1 MSKNFLRQ
9 RGQAMV
15 LYALLMPLLFLF
27 VGVGLDLGWYYLN
40 VSRLQ
45 NAADAAALAGAKVIV
60 DASNN
65 IYFTNGLTTNSLP
78 GDILDYKKISTYN
91 FGQLRRYEEKLPG
104 FNSEAFINSRVM
116 AENYTRKNLA
126 DYNKPDDTSS
136 EKNKLTAV
144 DGWSISVKDKD
155 KEVKGTVSL
164 YAKVFDVRSDIITPM
179 YYTVELNE
187 KIRHFFMPGWFDD
200 MNAPVRAVVLLRPHD
215 TDLFSNVQRLESK
228 EVIGNWE
235 YQNYYKNKNEVYS
248 GNWGKSVQDT
258 NVHYESGN
266 AYRTE
271 KVKVGKG
278 QTSRNEGNTQADSLF
293 LDFRAE
299 VLLQMR
305 SDWDIGYTPT
315 LRNEDQRRKTMA
327 YQFTDGWGANLAQ
340 NKRVLFTADFG
351 TPYDTRDSYLKKSET
366 DPLWVRIESD
376 PILDMTYVG
385 KPGHEVY
392 NSVRQVTFNFNNDNT
407 ATYPEGHKYAGQ
419 YKYRPYVI
427 FYDGPER
434 IDYAVDKDG
443 NEIRKSQPVVVNL
456 NADFNGIIFAPN
468 SPAIINGNG
477 HTWNGF
483 IIAKEFL
490 AAKTAEDFTNN
501 EAGYTKVTDSYN
513 DTLYL
518 KWDDAKTKS
527 ELEAIYGSGYKIGT
541 DSNGNL
547 VVIPPTVTNYKKGNT
562 NNAKNLSFTIDGVQY
577 TIERKWLEQEPL
589 KGATTTPSTNVVK
602 IFRKVTCDNEEKYID
617 EVGTDY
623 YQLVDDG
630 KNPIIVDRNGNIQTK
645 ELPAGSYKQ
654 NPYLPLDADWEKIV
668 DGHPYRIKSEENVYE
683 REEAFNLS
691 NDSYYNSFN
700 IPELKRKVYT
710 YLDGYLTENP
720 SPDMFFTTL
729 RASWID

>member
-1 MSKNFLRQ
+1 MLI
-9 RGQAMV
+9 
-15 LYALLMPLLFLF
+15 PLLFLF
-27 VGVGLDLGWYYLN
+27 AGVGLDLGWYYLN

-78 GDILDYKKISTYN
+78 GDILDYTKISTYN
-91 FGQLRRYEEKLPG
+91 FGQLRIYEEKLSG
-104 FNSEAFINSRVM
+104 FNSEAFISSRVV

-126 DYNKPDDTSS
+126 DYNKPDSTSG
-136 EKNKLTAV
+136 EKNNLTAV

-215 TDLFSNVQRLESK
+215 TDLLSSVHRLESK

-235 YQNYYKNKNEVYS
+235 YQNYYKNRNEVYS
-248 GNWGKSVQDT
+248 GNWQQVQDSKI
-258 NVHYESGN
+258 HYTQGN
-266 AYRTE
+266 TYRTE
-271 KVKVGKG
+271 KVTV
-278 QTSRNEGNTQADSLF
+278 NGNSNRDSLNI
-293 LDFRAE
+293 DFRAE
-299 VLLQMR
+299 VSLQMG
-305 SDWDIGYTPT
+305 SDWDIGYAPT
-315 LRNEDQRRKTMA
+315 LRNENQSRKTMA
-327 YQFTDGWGANLAQ
+327 YNFTDGWGANLAQ

-351 TPYDTRDSYLKKSET
+351 TPYNTRNSYLKSGET
-366 DPLWVRIESD
+366 DPLWIRIESD
-376 PILDMTYVG
+376 PIQDLTYIG
-385 KPGHEVY
+385 KSTHEVY
-392 NSVRQVTFNFNNDNT
+392 NSVRQITLNINKSNT
-407 ATYPEGHKYAGQ
+407 EKYLTGQYAGQ
-419 YKYRPYVI
+419 YKYRPLVI
-427 FYDGPER
+427 FYDGPEN
-434 IDYAVDKDG
+434 IDYAVDEDG
-443 NEIRKSQPVVVNL
+443 NQIRKSQPVVVNL

-468 SPAIINGNG
+468 SPAIINGNN

-483 IIAKEFL
+483 IVAKEFL

-501 EAGYTKVTDSYN
+501 EAGYTEVTDSYD

-518 KWDDAKTKS
+518 NREDAKTKS
-527 ELEAIYGSGYKIGT
+527 ELEATYGSGYKIGT

-562 NNAKNLSFTIDGVQY
+562 NDANNLSFTIDGVQY
-577 TIERKWLEQEPL
+577 TIDRKWLEQEPL

-645 ELPAGSYKQ
+645 DLPAGSYKQ
-654 NPYLPLDADWEKIV
+654 NPYFPLDADWEKIV
-668 DGHPYRIKSEENVYE
+668 DGHPYRIKSEENVYK
-683 REEAFNLS
+683 REAFNLS

-700 IPELKRKVYT
+700 IPELERKVYT
-710 YLDGYLTENP
+710 YLDGYLTGTP

>member
-1 MSKNFLRQ
+1 M
-9 RGQAMV
+9 
-15 LYALLMPLLFLF
+15 
-27 VGVGLDLGWYYLN
+27 
-40 VSRLQ
+40 
-45 NAADAAALAGAKVIV
+45 

-78 GDILDYKKISTYN
+78 GDILDYTKISTYN

-126 DYNKPDDTSS
+126 DYNKPDDTSG

-144 DGWSISVKDKD
+144 DGWSISVKDED

-187 KIRHFFMPGWFDD
+187 KIRHFFMPGWFED

-215 TDLFSNVQRLESK
+215 TDLLSNVQRLESEK
-228 EVIGNWE
+228 VIGNWE
-235 YQNYYKNKNEVYS
+235 YQNYYKNKNEVY
-248 GNWGKSVQDT
+248 NGKWQQIQDSK
-258 NVHYESGN
+258 VHYTQGN
-266 AYRTE
+266 TYRTE
-271 KVKVGKG
+271 KVTV
-278 QTSRNEGNTQADSLF
+278 NGNSDKDSLNI
-293 LDFRAE
+293 DFRAE
-299 VLLQMR
+299 VWLQMG
-305 SDWDIGYTPT
+305 SDWDIGYAPT
-315 LRNEDQRRKTMA
+315 LRNENQNRKTMA
-327 YQFTDGWGANLAQ
+327 YNFTDGWGANLAQ

-351 TPYDTRDSYLKKSET
+351 NPYNTRDNYLKSGKT
-366 DPLWVRIESD
+366 DPLWTRIESD
-376 PILDMTYVG
+376 PIQDLTYIG
-385 KPGHEVY
+385 KSTHEVY
-392 NSVRQVTFNFNNDNT
+392 NSVRQITLNINKSNT
-407 ATYPEGHKYAGQ
+407 EKYLTGQYAGQ
-419 YKYRPYVI
+419 YKYRPLVI
-427 FYDGPER
+427 FYDGPEN
-434 IDYAVDKDG
+434 IDYAVDEDG
-443 NEIRKSQPVVVNL
+443 NQIRKSQPVVVNL

-468 SPAIINGNG
+468 SPAIINGNN

-483 IIAKEFL
+483 IVAKEFL

-501 EAGYTKVTDSYN
+501 EVGYTEVTDSYN

-527 ELEAIYGSGYKIGT
+527 ELEATYGSGYKIGT

-562 NNAKNLSFTIDGVQY
+562 NDANNLSFTIDGVQY
-577 TIERKWLEQEPL
+577 TIDRKWLEQEPL

-630 KNPIIVDRNGNIQTK
+630 KNPMIVDRNGNIQTK
-645 ELPAGSYKQ
+645 YLPAGSYEQ
-654 NPYLPLDADWEKIV
+654 NPYFPLDADWEKIV
-668 DGHPYRIKSEENVYE
+668 DDRPYRIKSEENVYK
-683 REEAFNLS
+683 REAFNLS

-700 IPELKRKVYT
+700 ITELKRKVYT
-710 YLDGYLTENP
+710 YLDGYLTGTP

>member
-1 MSKNFLRQ
+1 MKFTTIKQ
-9 RGQAMV
+9 RGQVLV
-15 LYALLMPLLFLF
+15 LYALLIPLLFLF
-27 VGVGLDLGWYYLN
+27 AGVGLDLGWYYLN

-78 GDILDYKKISTYN
+78 GDILDYTKISTYN

-126 DYNKPDDTSS
+126 DYNKPDDTSG

-144 DGWSISVKDKD
+144 DGWSISVKDED
-155 KEVKGTVSL
+155 KKVKGTVSL

-235 YQNYYKNKNEVYS
+235 YQNYYKNRNEVY
-248 GNWGKSVQDT
+248 NGKWQQVQDSKI
-258 NVHYESGN
+258 HYTQGN
-266 AYRTE
+266 TYRTE
-271 KVKVGKG
+271 KVTV
-278 QTSRNEGNTQADSLF
+278 NGNSDKDSLNI
-293 LDFRAE
+293 DFRAE
-299 VLLQMR
+299 VKLQMG
-305 SDWDIGYTPT
+305 SDWDIGYAPT
-315 LRNEDQRRKTMA
+315 LRNLNQSRKVMD
-327 YQFTDGWGANLAQ
+327 YDYRFTDGWGANLAQ

-351 TPYDTRDSYLKKSET
+351 TPYNTRNSYLKSGET
-366 DPLWVRIESD
+366 DPLWIRIESD
-376 PILDMTYVG
+376 PIQDLTYIG
-385 KPGHEVY
+385 KSDHEVY
-392 NSVRQVTFNFNNDNT
+392 NSVRQITFNFNNDNT

-419 YKYRPYVI
+419 YKYRPYFI

-434 IDYAVDKDG
+434 IDYAVDEDV
-443 NEIRKSQPVVVNL
+443 NEIRASQPVVVNL
-456 NADFNGIIFAPN
+456 NADLNAIIFAPN

-527 ELEAIYGSGYKIGT
+527 ELEATYGSGYKIGT

-562 NNAKNLSFTIDGVQY
+562 NNANNLSFTIDGVQY

-623 YQLVDDG
+623 YQLVNDG
-630 KNPIIVDRNGNIQTK
+630 KNPMIVDRNGNIQTK
-645 ELPAGSYKQ
+645 DLPAGSYKQ

-668 DGHPYRIKSEENVYE
+668 DGHPYRIKLEENVYE
-683 REEAFNLS
+683 RKAFNLS
-691 NDSYYNSFN
+691 DKSFYNSFN
-700 IPELKRKVYT
+700 IPELERKVYT
-710 YLDGYLTENP
+710 YLDGYLTGTP